1 MKTKKESKINISFKG
16 IAMTELLNRLTIHE
30 KKLLEFWYGDA
41 KRDEIISMT
50 EKEITPKKLHEWYLD
65 ACSLIRAK
73 TYNQKA
79 QKPYSEL
86 TKEQQFIDHFICQQI
101 IAKIKEMKK

>member
-41 KRDEIISMT
+41 KRDVNELRRNRGMRPIARHMSVKIS
-50 EKEITPKKLHEWYLD
+50 
-65 ACSLIRAK
+65 SL
-73 TYNQKA
+73 
-79 QKPYSEL
+79 
-86 TKEQQFIDHFICQQI
+86 
-101 IAKIKEMKK
+101 